1 MHMAYHYGMAPKKRR
16 VGRPVTGRKAQ
27 LSIRLDDAS
36 LARARALAE
45 SRGLP
50 YQLMLQNWIL
60 ERLSEE
66 LRKAR

>member
-1 MHMAYHYGMAPKKRR
+1 
-16 VGRPVTGRKAQ
+16 
-27 LSIRLDDAS
+27 
-36 LARARALAE
+36 LAE